1 MEFKRF
7 KSGNNFS
14 IGVELELR
22 VLDKTNLL
30 PINEYEYI
38 ISNIDKKF
46 KNNITKEFLDSML
59 EINTPVFYD
68 EKQLILYLKE
78 IISNINGILKNK
90 NLLLQTNGT
99 YAQKCTNINISDNK
113 RYKEIYDE
121 HKALL
126 KNFSICGT
134 HVHIGFKDFEKALKA
149 YNYSIYYLPL
159 FVALSA
165 SSIYYDGEDT
175 GIHSFRTK
183 IFERLPKASI
193 PEYFDTFEQM
203 QNLYNLLEDSEVINS
218 TKDVWWDVR
227 IQPELK
233 TLEFRVCDA
242 SNDFDRLELIITLF
256 KLICK
261 LSQNEEL
268 IKMPMQILKQN
279 LWSATRYSM
288 DGKMITKN
296 GVVKIRKMLKD
307 IIKKGLEISFYD
319 KQSYDKAI
327 KIVEDK
333 SISQQMIELYKET
346 KDLKKI
352 EELGVFK

>member
-22 VLDKTNLL
+22 VLDDKNLL
-30 PINEYEYI
+30 PKNEYDYI
-38 ISNIDKKF
+38 VSNIDKRF
-46 KNNITKEFLDSML
+46 RNNITKEFLDSML

-68 EKQLILYLKE
+68 EKELIHYLKE
-78 IISNINGILKNK
+78 IILNINETLKSK

-99 YAQKCTNINISDNK
+99 YAQKCDKLNISDNK
-113 RYKEIYDE
+113 RYEEIYDE

-126 KNFSICGT
+126 NNFSICGT
-134 HVHIGFKDFEKALKA
+134 HVHIGFEDFKTALKA

-193 PEYFDTFEQM
+193 PEYFDTYEEM
-203 QNLYNLLEDSEVINS
+203 ESLYKLLEDSKVISS

-242 SNDFDRLELIITLF
+242 SNDFDRLEVIITLF

-261 LSQNEEL
+261 LSQYEKT

-288 DGKMITKN
+288 DGNMITRN
-296 GVVKIRKMLKD
+296 GLIPIREMLKD

-319 KQSYDKAI
+319 KQSYEKAI

-333 SISQQMIELYKET
+333 SISQQMIEIYKET

-352 EELGVFK
+352 DELGVF